1 MRKARLIPVLAATLL
16 VACSSMDSLK
26 GRVVGTVG
34 AVDPVTGE
42 VSSQPALV
50 LPQNIEVSTETG
62 VAAGALLALGHPVS
76 ALGLPGEVFS
86 ASQSALLYIVYD
98 PLAPNWSI
106 KERALGKDSYYVSL
120 RAKSFR
126 TGGDGEA
133 IQILKRRAMQLKRER
148 GYEDFRIVDYSE
160 GIESSTPFTHR
171 YSEGTIQL
179 VRAINEQP

>member
-1 MRKARLIPVLAATLL
+1 MRLALLVIPALLAACTTLER
-16 VACSSMDSLK
+16 
-26 GRVVGTVG
+26 GPVGKVN
-34 AVDPVTGE
+34 AVNPVTGALNT
-42 VSSQPALV
+42 QPALE
-50 LPQNIEVSTETG
+50 LPQNMEISTETG
-62 VAAGALLALGHPVS
+62 VVAGALAIFGHPVS

-86 ASQSALLYIVYD
+86 ASQSALLYIIYD

-106 KERALGKDSYYVSL
+106 KEKALGKDSYYVSL

-148 GYEDFRIVDYSE
+148 GYEDYRIVDYTE
-160 GIESSTPFTHR
+160 GVESSTPFTHR

-179 VRAINEQP
+179 VRANER

>member
-1 MRKARLIPVLAATLL
+1 MGNTRLIAALAALVLSACTTLEP
-16 VACSSMDSLK
+16 
-26 GRVVGTVG
+26 GPVGKTS
-34 AVDPVTGE
+34 AVNPVTGE
-42 VSSQPALV
+42 LRTQPALE
-50 LPQNIEVSTETG
+50 LPQNTEISAETG
-62 VAAGALLALGHPVS
+62 AVAAGLAIFGHPVS

-86 ASQSALLYIVYD
+86 AQQSALLYIIYD

-148 GYEDFRIVDYSE
+148 GYEDFRILDYAE

-171 YSEGTIQL
+171 YSEGTILL
-179 VRAINEQP
+179 VRAINDPQP

>member
-1 MRKARLIPVLAATLL
+1 MERTRLIPVFAVALLAACTTLEP
-16 VACSSMDSLK
+16 
-26 GRVVGTVG
+26 GPVGTVS
-34 AVDPVTGE
+34 AVNPVSGE
-42 VSSQPALV
+42 LNTQPALE
-50 LPQNIEVSTETG
+50 LPQNTEVSTETG
-62 VAAGALLALGHPVS
+62 VVAGALAIFGHPVA

-86 ASQSALLYIVYD
+86 AQQSALLYVIYD

-106 KERALGKDSYYVSL
+106 KEKALGKESYYVSL

-179 VRAINEQP
+179 VRAINGVR

>member
-1 MRKARLIPVLAATLL
+1 M
-16 VACSSMDSLK
+16 
-26 GRVVGTVG
+26 
-34 AVDPVTGE
+34 
-42 VSSQPALV
+42 
-50 LPQNIEVSTETG
+50 
-62 VAAGALLALGHPVS
+62 
-76 ALGLPGEVFS
+76 
-86 ASQSALLYIVYD
+86 
-98 PLAPNWSI
+98 
-106 KERALGKDSYYVSL
+106 GKDSYFVSL

-179 VRAINEQP
+179 VGVGNDRR

>member
-1 MRKARLIPVLAATLL
+1 MDKARLLLLLVAGVLAACTTLEP
-16 VACSSMDSLK
+16 
-26 GRVVGTVG
+26 GPVGKTS
-34 AVDPVTGE
+34 AVNPVTGE
-42 VSSQPALV
+42 LRTQPALE
-50 LPQNIEVSTETG
+50 LPQNTEVSAETG
-62 VAAGALLALGHPVS
+62 AVAGALAIFGHPVS

-86 ASQSALLYIVYD
+86 AQQSALLYIIYD

-106 KERALGKDSYYVSL
+106 KERALGKDSYYISL

-148 GYEDFRIVDYSE
+148 GYDDFRIVDYSE

-179 VRAINEQP
+179 VRANNAQP